1 VKVSKQGVTLRILAL
16 TDICNQYATFS
27 REYSAYSPR
36 NSFTSTPPM
45 IIINNNNNKKI
56 IGYLI
61 VNIFDNPKY
70 AQDLV

>member
-1 VKVSKQGVTLRILAL
+1 MKVSKQGVTLRILAL

-36 NSFTSTPPM
+36 NSFTSTPPPM
-45 IIINNNNNKKI
+45 IIINNNKKI